1 LSNPIRPPGR
11 EVRPQVYL
19 IEVDV
24 FDSRLKVSESLQVD
38 RLVMPVV
45 FGETLRLTEQPRFS
59 RHQASTH
66 SYDLFVEDGVEATR
80 IVKVDWD
87 ESLNLSERLDY
98 ESHLHFQVL
107 LTLSEYLEES
117 APGDPAETPRLH
129 VVDSIES
136 TTTQRPDIPVESLR
150 VGETVELTTFG
161 CEAISPTTLSLTL
174 PFDCTFGGL
183 SDASNYVIVSE
194 GKGYPIDVLSAAP
207 IVDELRDGK
216 LCQVAGVHEIVL
228 DKNFSAPDLG
238 SFLHLEVKGSGTT
251 RVRIEEVV
259 SPTRVRVDRSLSPS
273 DEISSWRQ
281 TTGVSKVVLTTSK
294 GTNGALYRLTCKRI
308 RNTRTLRIHQDFST
322 CFVAKAAKPRL
333 VNVECLPEGQ
343 ILLTYSEPMRP
354 DSELTSVSEYRVEG
368 PTPVEVMSVDSVGPT
383 QVMLRTRGL
392 TKGSFKIIVNT
403 KGTPK
408 DVAGNPITEV
418 IDSGIGTA
426 NVLTSTTVQIPSES
440 FVASAVVGRYLT
452 LSGTNSNQY
461 LIVDRPTA
469 DTLQV
474 EGTLNIEIGLDW
486 QVTNPFFN
494 EAIFISSTPLTQR
507 SIFTDRGP
515 ISKPPLTLSSGVD
528 GTVINP
534 TDVICSS
541 ANFSSDVVGKYLNLA
556 GESYRIVALLTS
568 TSLRVQGSLQTATN
582 LNWSVIDPRNGQIA
596 DDPSD
601 VTVRV
606 NGVPVEPVAVIGL
619 MGQIVLAAAPEEDD
633 DVKVDY
639 HWVSNPT
646 IDIRRLNSRE
656 FVLNNWNRDNRQIP
670 NPNQHNYRYN
680 NVLVKPSGYVADD
693 CQSVLA
699 QPLERQ
705 LFYRAFER
713 KYTAVLNDPN
723 LLRLNSPIHRIAD
736 APLSRPIETISVQ
749 YNADTLPESSFPA
762 WTRVGNGTYSVTSGT
777 LSVNDTS
784 SGNFPTGLPL
794 FWTRSIDV
802 TYPHVFA
809 ATWRMSLTDTPVL
822 NGVFSGVAAGW
833 SDDEKAVVVGY
844 LKDGSTY
851 KIGFLRQ
858 GYGDNPAPMAAWT
871 GAINESNE
879 PTGLPQD
886 FDVTIPHSYRLFQDR
901 DGIVK
906 LFVDGGVI
914 EILRITKDELPFL
927 YELNDPFDQI
937 QGAYFGSLSREATS
951 SSDWDFYRYLI
962 LPTNPIQSA
971 PAVFV
976 SYEGN
981 TLPERDFNPWTPVGY
996 HGTETISG
1004 GDVLV
1009 LDSTSATDAMTS
1021 ALVGLVDGD
1030 FRGLVRFEPL
1040 LTAAADAAVDWKMQ
1054 LRTWTQGIAPNAMT
1068 LAMDDGKK
1076 LIQVSMLAKNP
1087 SPKFSY
1093 GGRVLPENATPVGWE
1108 RNTITTLPGIT
1119 TSMLGRAL
1127 HIEDTIVSDGVVY
1140 HVNDFEAGVT
1150 PDRVIETTL
1159 DYILEFRVKVNS
1171 FTATDTGLNGSC
1183 FAGVTADI
1191 FDGVKTLG
1199 LLFREDPLL
1208 GTTLAFHS
1216 DGVILGMPSNPV
1228 QFQFAW
1234 DDGLFHTYRLVKNTL
1249 GDLVTLF
1256 VDTLFIG
1263 SVAYSAFVTSAGNPT
1278 VSFGTATPD
1287 GSSLGAL
1294 SDTEWAYVNAWRVAD
1309 VSVQKYLGVWRGH
1322 DPDSLLG
1329 YHLPTKLRDRT
1340 GMVLD
1345 STTLTD
1351 AGGSF
1356 VINDV
1361 DAGDVIIVD
1370 GGVNRGV
1377 YDVAARVNA
1386 TTLTLT
1392 TPFPVPAVPVL
1403 YRVPRE
1409 VDWTQFHNYRL
1420 VRDRSGNIKL
1430 SVDSQVLIDLEYDSD
1445 LPSNSVGLWR
1455 QLTNGVPS
1463 IVFGAFDPTNLSQS
1477 GWDFVRYGITRSLSE
1492 QRIVPHHMVLNQ
1504 RNIMASPD
1512 HLFTSVAHRHT
1523 NFWSSSTGIPLKELY
1538 DDANHKAFTKL
1549 NEGTP
1554 LVPQT
1559 QTSEVRKP
1567 TPIFESLSGLN
1578 RPEDVLNSD
1587 SDFVLNDAKT
1597 RVRLL
1602 VPNDVLYNS
1611 LEVTERSEGET
1622 DLLYPMDDSLGPVGL
1637 GSISFKKDVCL
1648 HYDGATF
1655 PELDSNAPTPWSLN
1669 SVSPSDVQVT
1679 SFGGVLTYSTTGSTT
1694 TIYRN
1699 PTSLPSATSLPT
1711 EVKFTFKVLTDS
1723 SGGTGDTGVR
1733 VGFSAFGMTAAL
1745 AFLTDPYGDRVVRLL
1760 DMQSGDTLAEVLFD
1774 FLDNLPH
1781 QYRLVRD
1788 PTAGTVSFFVDG

>member
-1 LSNPIRPPGR
+1 
-11 EVRPQVYL
+11 V
-19 IEVDV
+19 
-24 FDSRLKVSESLQVD
+24 
-38 RLVMPVV
+38 PVV
-45 FGETLRLTEQPRFS
+45 LRETLRITEQPRFS
-59 RHQASTH
+59 LHQEVGH
-66 SYDLFVEDGVEATR
+66 SHDLLVSDDIEATR
-80 IVKVDWD
+80 IVKVEWD
-87 ESLNLSERLDY
+87 ESLSLSERFDY
-98 ESHLHFQVL
+98 ESHLHFQAL
-107 LTLSEYLEES
+107 LTLAEYLEES
-117 APGDPAETPRLH
+117 ATGDPTEKPRLH
-129 VVDSIES
+129 LVESIES
-136 TTTQRPDIPVESLR
+136 TSTQRPYIPVERLC
-150 VGETVELTTFG
+150 VGETVELTTLG
-161 CEAISPTTLSLTL
+161 CEVVSPTTLSLTL

-183 SDASNYVIVSE
+183 SDASNYVISSE
-194 GKGYPIDVLSAAP
+194 GSGYPIDVLSAVP
-207 IVDELRDGK
+207 KFDELREGTF
-216 LCQVAGVHEIVL
+216 CQVVEVQEIIL
-228 DKNFSAPDLG
+228 DKTFASPDLG
-238 SFLHLEVKGSGTT
+238 TFLHLEVRGSGTI
-251 RVRIEEVV
+251 RARIEEVV
-259 SPTRVRVDRSLSPS
+259 SPTRVRVDRLLSLS
-273 DEISSWRQ
+273 DKISSWRQ
-281 TTGVSKVVLTTSK
+281 TTGVKKIVLATSK
-294 GTNGALYRLTCKRI
+294 GTNAASYRLTCKRI
-308 RNTRTLRIHQDFST
+308 RNTRTLKVHQDFST
-322 CFVAKAAKPRL
+322 LFVAKAAKPRL

-354 DSELTSVSEYRVEG
+354 DSELTDVSEYRVEG
-368 PTPVEVMSVDSVGPT
+368 PTSVEVMRVDSVGPT

-392 TKGSFKIIVNT
+392 TKGSFKVIVNT

-418 IDSGIGTA
+418 IDSGVGTA
-426 NVLTSTTVQIPSES
+426 NVLTGTTVQIPAES
-440 FVASAVVGRYLT
+440 FVASSVVGRYLT
-452 LSGTNSNQY
+452 LSGTNSGQY
-461 LIVDRPTA
+461 LIVSLLA
-469 DTLQV
+469 VDTLQV
-474 EGTLNIEIGLDW
+474 EGTLSIETGLDW

-494 EAIFISSTPLTQR
+494 EAIFTSITPLTQR

-515 ISKPPLTLSSGVD
+515 ISKPPLTLSSGAD

-534 TDVICSS
+534 TDVLCSS

-556 GESYRIVALLTS
+556 GELYRIVALLTS
-568 TSLRVQGSLQTATN
+568 TRLRVQGSLQTATN
-582 LNWSVIDPRNGQIA
+582 LNWSIIDPRNGQIA
-596 DDPSD
+596 DDPID

-606 NGVPVEPVAVIGL
+606 NGVPVVPVSVIGL
-619 MGQIVLAAAPEEDD
+619 MGQIVLPTAPDEDD

-656 FVLNNWNRDNRQIP
+656 FVLNNWNRDKGQTP

-723 LLRLNSPIHRIAD
+723 LLLLNSPIHRIAYS
-736 APLSRPIETISVQ
+736 PLSRPIETISVQ

-762 WTRVGNGTYSVTSGT
+762 WSRVGDGIYSVTSGT
-777 LSVNDTS
+777 LSVNDIS

-794 FWTRSIDV
+794 FWTRPIDV

-809 ATWRMSLTDTPVL
+809 ATWRMSLTGTPIL

-844 LKDGSTY
+844 LKDGPTY

-858 GYGDNPAPMAAWT
+858 GYGDNPASLTAWT
-871 GAINESNE
+871 GALNDLNE
-879 PTGLPQD
+879 PTGLPED

-914 EILRITKDELPFL
+914 EILRVTKDELPFL

-971 PAVFV
+971 PAIFV

-981 TLPERDFNPWTPVGY
+981 ALPERDLNPWTPVGY

-1004 GDVLV
+1004 GDILV
-1009 LDSTSATDAMTS
+1009 LDSTSATDASTS
-1021 ALVGLVDGD
+1021 ALTGLVTGD

-1040 LTAAADAAVDWKMQ
+1040 LTAAMDAVVDWKMQ
-1054 LRTWTQGIAPNAMT
+1054 LRTWTQGIAPNATT

-1093 GGRVLPENATPVGWE
+1093 GGRVLPEDATPVAWE
-1108 RNTITTLPGIT
+1108 RNTNTSLPGIV
-1119 TSMLGRAL
+1119 TSMLGRSL

-1150 PDRVIETTL
+1150 PERVIETSL

-1199 LLFREDPLL
+1199 LLFRDDPML
-1208 GTTLAFHS
+1208 GATLAFHS
-1216 DGVILGMPSNPV
+1216 DGSILGLPSNPV

-1234 DDGLFHTYRLVKNTL
+1234 DDGLFHTYRLVKNTT
-1249 GDLVTLF
+1249 GDLVILF
-1256 VDTLFIG
+1256 VDTIFIG
-1263 SVAYSAFVTSAGNPT
+1263 SVAYSSFMTSAGNPT
-1278 VSFGTATPD
+1278 VSFGTATPE

-1309 VSVQKYLGVWRGH
+1309 VSEKKYMGVWRGQ
-1322 DPDSLLG
+1322 DSESLLG

-1340 GMVLD
+1340 GMVTD
-1345 STTLTD
+1345 ATTLVD

-1386 TTLTLT
+1386 TTLTLS
-1392 TPFPVPAVPVL
+1392 TPFPVPEVPVL

-1409 VDWTQFHNYRL
+1409 VDWTQFHSYRL
-1420 VRDRSGNIKL
+1420 VRDRSGNIKI

-1445 LPSNSVGLWR
+1445 LPSSSVGLWR

-1463 IVFGAFDPTNLSQS
+1463 IVFGAFDPTNLSQT
-1477 GWDFVRYGITRSLSE
+1477 GWDFVRYGITRSIRE
-1492 QRIVPHHMVLNQ
+1492 DRIVPHHMVLNQ

-1512 HLFTSVAHRHT
+1512 HLFTSVPHRHT

-1538 DDANHKAFTKL
+1538 DDLNHKSFTKL

-1559 QTSEVRKP
+1559 QTFEVRSP
-1567 TPIFESLSGLN
+1567 TPVIEFLSGLN

-1587 SDFVLNDAKT
+1587 NDFLLNDANT

-1602 VPNDVLYNS
+1602 VPDDILYNS
-1611 LEVTERSEGET
+1611 LEITERSEGET
-1622 DLLYPMDDSLGPVGL
+1622 DLLYPMDDSLGPIGL
-1637 GSISFKKDVCL
+1637 GAITFKKDVCL

-1655 PELDSNAPTPWSLN
+1655 PELDTTAPTPWSLN

-1679 SFGGVLTYSTTGSTT
+1679 SFSGVLTYSTTGNTT

-1699 PTSLPSATSLPT
+1699 PTSLPLATSLTT

-1745 AFLTDPYGDRVVRLL
+1745 AFLTDSYGDRVVRLL

-1774 FLDNLPH
+1774 FLDNMPH